1 MGPSRKDGLRR
12 CTVIN
17 LTVNVT
23 SQIFATGASSLLG
36 KRGTAL
42 QAAVGAPIDP
52 DPTAHGR
59 PSNAPL
65 IRASVCWGQA
75 NDTQTSS
82 PSASPLA
89 ATSPSPRSV
98 ATRHRARVWRDAQKC
113 REMGRRAGAMALP
126 IAPSLH
132 PTPPFLPLIPS
143 PTSLHLVLARVPAD
157 FCLLAAALR
166 GETLP
171 FKPLHCPSPSLPS
184 QSALPYSALLA
195 ALGCSLVP
203 TRVSPPP
210 PPPSAGSE
218 RLA

>member
-1 MGPSRKDGLRR
+1 MRKGEELIWGRALGQQQPRARATARSRGLGE
-12 CTVIN
+12 TDNQPDVED
-17 LTVNVT
+17 
-23 SQIFATGASSLLG
+23 ATDAGCRTRSNRPGARSS
-36 KRGTAL
+36 
-42 QAAVGAPIDP
+42 
-52 DPTAHGR
+52 
-59 PSNAPL
+59 
-65 IRASVCWGQA
+65 
-75 NDTQTSS
+75 
-82 PSASPLA
+82 
-89 ATSPSPRSV
+89 
-98 ATRHRARVWRDAQKC
+98 RHRARVWRDAQKC

-157 FCLLAAALR
+157 CCLLAAALR